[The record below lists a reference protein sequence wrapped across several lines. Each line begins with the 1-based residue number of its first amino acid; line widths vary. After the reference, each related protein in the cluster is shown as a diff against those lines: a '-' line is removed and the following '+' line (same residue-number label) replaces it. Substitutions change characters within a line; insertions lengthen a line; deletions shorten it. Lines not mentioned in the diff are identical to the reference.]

1 MIKIVAKVLIKEG
14 MVDAFVAS
22 AKTLVEASQ
31 KDEGN
36 IFYTLN
42 VSVENPRQFAI
53 LECWDNQAALDAH
66 MQADHFKAAMAGMA
80 EVAET
85 EMTIELFTEV

>member
-1 MIKIVAKVLIKEG
+1 MIKVVAKVLIKEG

-22 AKTLVEASQ
+22 AKVLVAASQ

-36 IFYTLN
+36 ISYTLN
-42 VSVENPRQFAI
+42 VSVENQRQFAI
-53 LECWDNQAALDAH
+53 IECWESQAALDAH
-66 MQADHFKAAMAGMA
+66 MQAEHFKTAMAGMA

-85 EMTIELFTEV
+85 EMSIELFTEV